1 VPCPDHC
8 CGINEDTRPN
18 TGGTGK
24 LLREHPNAVLPSLIK
39 RKLLPL
45 CVKSDSQRARARR
58 PPVSCRDEHRF
69 NHLRFKL
76 RSHLVAA
83 VRSDK
88 HLGNRSHCLLTR
100 NDRFSSRIPDLH
112 RILRCLRSLHLLL
125 AGPHYTLQRV
135 EAGSSNRILG
145 APHFADTLPGRH
157 HSQQTVG
164 ILAVLLDSRNSTI
177 PVHI

>member
-1 VPCPDHC
+1 MSCPGQC
-8 CGINEDTRPN
+8 RGINEDTWPN

-24 LLREHPNAVLPSLIK
+24 LLREHPHAVLPTPIK

-45 CVKSDSQRARARR
+45 CAKSDSQRARARR

-76 RSHLVAA
+76 RCHLVAA
-83 VRSDK
+83 VCGDK
-88 HLGNRSHCLLTR
+88 HLSNRSHRLLTR
-100 NDRFSSRIPDLH
+100 NDRFPSRVPDLH

-125 AGPHYTLQRV
+125 ASPHYTLQRV
-135 EAGSSNRILG
+135 EASSSNRILG
-145 APHFADTLPGRH
+145 ASHFADTLPGRH